1 MNLIISKIIDPFPY
15 LIIENMY
22 SELELPYIWQ
32 ELDFLTYPNKLQ
44 PPQKTGTAYLG
55 TTPQKRNIGVFLDAI
70 YPRREISNILTINQ
84 KIFDKHI
91 TDSFSSLCF
100 GYKNIFKINYDETLV
115 SYYENG
121 GYYKKHDDQALYS
134 AITWFYK
141 EPKRFSGGNFHFNDY
156 EIEIEIKNNMTV
168 IFPSFVQH
176 SVDEVKLEE
185 NSSDKLS
192 GLGRYSMTQFLY
204 INKLIRNESNQR

>member
-1 MNLIISKIIDPFPY
+1 MIDPFPY
-15 LIIENMY
+15 LIVENMY
-22 SELELPYIWQ
+22 SELELSYIWQ

-44 PPQKTGTAYLG
+44 DPQKTGTAYSG
-55 TTPQKRNIGVFLDAI
+55 TTPQKRNIGVFLDEI

-84 KIFDKHI
+84 KIFDKNI
-91 TDSFSSLCF
+91 ADSFSSLCF
-100 GYKNIFKINYDETLV
+100 GYKNIFKVNYDETLI

-141 EPKRFSGGNFHFNDY
+141 EPKTFSGGNFYFNDY
-156 EIEIEIKNNMTV
+156 GIEIKIKNNMTV

-176 SVDEVKLEE
+176 PVDEVKIQEE
-185 NSSDKLS
+185 NPDKLS
-192 GLGRYSMTQFLY
+192 GFGRYSMTQLLY
-204 INKLIRNESNQR
+204 LIKRIRNNPYNE